1 MLKAPSLGQPAFGG
15 AGARALEVRPPEQV
29 VREERPEV
37 RKRRRGVG
45 ERRSRGMKMWVV
57 TWVEVTLRE

>member
-1 MLKAPSLGQPAFGG
+1 M
-15 AGARALEVRPPEQV
+15 EVRPPEQV